1 MPNLGRF
8 WRRVLMFV
16 KLEDKSRLWSL
27 QLPDRIDADVTPD
40 GFPFRCSGVA
50 RVWLLLQP
58 SPAQWRFLPHQY
70 PFYCSFW
77 DKLLSRRS
85 SSLTTLF
92 LSLFGISASATLL
105 VWVLRGLRV
114 LTGMPGGVIWLL
126 LILSISM
133 LVMALMPK
141 QSRY

>member
-1 MPNLGRF
+1 M
-8 WRRVLMFV
+8 
-16 KLEDKSRLWSL
+16 
-27 QLPDRIDADVTPD
+27 
-40 GFPFRCSGVA
+40 
-50 RVWLLLQP
+50 
-58 SPAQWRFLPHQY
+58 
-70 PFYCSFW
+70 
-77 DKLLSRRS
+77 SRRS

-114 LTGMPGGVIWLL
+114 LTGMAGGVIWLL

-133 LVMALMPK
+133 LVMALMQK